1 MGYITR
7 FLRCSPDDQMLISGL
22 EGSLSLSLSL
32 SLMVDNPAALPPSGV
47 VALSEPDPDM
57 TAMLSQAAENVGLM
71 WNPPPRPDP
80 SRMDKWFLVGVSLF
94 LTAPTQPQQPSTR
107 QCRGAGRRHDSQP
120 VQAPAK
126 PGSKHKCKRP

>member
-1 MGYITR
+1 
-7 FLRCSPDDQMLISGL
+7 
-22 EGSLSLSLSL
+22 
-32 SLMVDNPAALPPSGV
+32 MVDNPAALPPSGV

-94 LTAPTQPQQPSTR
+94 LTAPYAAAAAFHQAVSWSR
-107 QCRGAGRRHDSQP
+107 SQT
-120 VQAPAK
+120 
-126 PGSKHKCKRP
+126 